1 MTAGAKFREVLAR
14 KGLVEAMA
22 AHSPLSAMLVAEAGF
37 DAIWASGFE
46 LSAMYGVP
54 DVSVVS
60 MTQHLDMTRAM
71 VDRSGLPVV
80 ADIDTGFGNAINVL
94 YVIEQYERAG
104 VAAIVMEDKS
114 FPKVTS
120 LIAGGRQEMVRIEE
134 FQGKIDAARAAR
146 KDKDLVLVARTE
158 ALIAGLGQDEA
169 LKRARAYEAAGAD
182 MILVHSK
189 QKTPDEIEAF
199 VKAWDGKAPIAL
211 VPTAYP
217 QMTVAR
223 VRELRKI
230 GLLIWGNHA
239 VRASVG
245 AMRKTFAQI
254 RKDGGIHG
262 VEGEHRHGRGRVR
275 PAGHGQGQGRRKA
288 IPAVKRRIGALA
300 ISLAVLATM
309 AAPSFAQDLSGEW
322 QFKRKAREGYHTGT
336 LVIDKDGQVRQK
348 GRSPLQDYVAMRSC
362 RRGWRQGR
370 DRVHVGQEQP
380 AATAS
385 ITSTAPCRAKALCSC
400 FNIDGIG
407 KEDDLFRIE
416 RIGRTPASPDG
427 QMDDVCPA
435 RERPQV

>member
-1 MTAGAKFREVLAR
+1 MSMGTGTGMGTTFREILAR

-22 AHSPLSAMLVAEAGF
+22 AHSPLSAMLAAEAGF

-71 VDRSGLPVV
+71 AERSGIPVV

-94 YVIEQYERAG
+94 YAVEQYERAG
-104 VAAIVMEDKS
+104 AAAIVMEDKS

-120 LIAGGRQEMVRIEE
+120 LIAGGRQDMVRIEE
-134 FQGKIDAARAAR
+134 FQGKIEAARSVR
-146 KDKDLVLVARTE
+146 KDKDFVIVARTE

-199 VKAWDGKAPIAL
+199 VKAWDGRAPIAL

-223 VRELRKI
+223 VKELKKI

-254 RKDGGIHG
+254 RKDGGIHT
-262 VEGEHRHGRGRVR
+262 VEGEIPSVDEIFDL
-275 PAGHGQGQGRRKA
+275 QGMGKVKA
-288 IPAVKRRIGALA
+288 DEKKFLR
-300 ISLAVLATM
+300 
-309 AAPSFAQDLSGEW
+309 
-322 QFKRKAREGYHTGT
+322 
-336 LVIDKDGQVRQK
+336 
-348 GRSPLQDYVAMRSC
+348 
-362 RRGWRQGR
+362 
-370 DRVHVGQEQP
+370 
-380 AATAS
+380 
-385 ITSTAPCRAKALCSC
+385 
-400 FNIDGIG
+400 
-407 KEDDLFRIE
+407 
-416 RIGRTPASPDG
+416 
-427 QMDDVCPA
+427 
-435 RERPQV
+435 

>member
-1 MTAGAKFREVLAR
+1 MSMSAGAKFRQILA
-14 KGLVEAMA
+14 KNGLVEAMA

-71 VDRSGLPVV
+71 AERSGLPVV

-94 YVIEQYERAG
+94 YAVEQYERAG
-104 VAAIVMEDKS
+104 AAAVVMEDKS

-134 FQGKIDAARAAR
+134 FQGKIEAARTAR
-146 KDKDLVLVARTE
+146 RDPDFLVVARTE

-182 MILVHSK
+182 MILVHSR

-199 VKAWDGKAPIAL
+199 VRAWDGKAPIAL

-223 VRELRKI
+223 VRELKKI

-239 VRASVG
+239 IRASVR
-245 AMRKTFAQI
+245 AMRETFAQI
-254 RKDGGIHG
+254 RKERGIQG
-262 VEGEHRHGRGRVR
+262 VESRIATVEEVFEL
-275 PAGHGQGQGRRKA
+275 QGMGK
-288 IPAVKRRIGALA
+288 V
-300 ISLAVLATM
+300 
-309 AAPSFAQDLSGEW
+309 
-322 QFKRKAREGYHTGT
+322 
-336 LVIDKDGQVRQK
+336 
-348 GRSPLQDYVAMRSC
+348 
-362 RRGWRQGR
+362 
-370 DRVHVGQEQP
+370 
-380 AATAS
+380 
-385 ITSTAPCRAKALCSC
+385 
-400 FNIDGIG
+400 
-407 KEDDLFRIE
+407 KEDEKRFLR
-416 RIGRTPASPDG
+416 
-427 QMDDVCPA
+427 
-435 RERPQV
+435 